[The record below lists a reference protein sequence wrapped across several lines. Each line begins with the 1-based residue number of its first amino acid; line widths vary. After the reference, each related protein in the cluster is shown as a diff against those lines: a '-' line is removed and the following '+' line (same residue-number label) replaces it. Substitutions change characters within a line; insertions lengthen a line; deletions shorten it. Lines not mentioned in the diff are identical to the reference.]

1 MPVRKSKTA
10 GAPAAGGLTVATW
23 NINSVR
29 LRAPNVARFCAEA
42 APDVLML
49 QEIKC
54 QNDQFPAKA
63 LREMGYEHLHVCGQ
77 KGWHGV
83 AIASKLPMTPLDD
96 HGFCRERHARHAAAV
111 IEGIE
116 FHNFYVPAGGD
127 IPDPE
132 ANEKFA
138 HKLHFLDAMTA
149 FFRKRKK
156 KGADAPVLLAGDLN
170 VAPRE
175 HDVWS
180 HKQLLNV
187 VSHTPPETTRLE
199 ALLNA
204 YEFCDVARELIPE
217 PEKLYSWWSYRNQD
231 WRKSNRGR
239 RLDHIWVSPVLREA
253 ALSGGRD
260 GFSIFD
266 SYRDGEKPSDHVP
279 VVVRLKL

>member
-1 MPVRKSKTA
+1 MSV
-10 GAPAAGGLTVATW
+10 LTIATW

-29 LRAPNVARFCAEA
+29 LRHPNVARFCAEA
-42 APDVLML
+42 GPDVLLL

-54 QNDQFPAKA
+54 LDDQFPAKA

-83 AIASKLPMTPLDD
+83 AIASKLKMEPLDN
-96 HGFCRERHARHAAAV
+96 HGFCREGHARHAAAI

-138 HKLHFLDAMTA
+138 HKLDFLERMTE
-149 FFRKRKK
+149 FFRTKKRQ
-156 KGADAPVLLAGDLN
+156 GAEKVLLAGDLN

-187 VSHTPPETTRLE
+187 VSHTPPETERL
-199 ALLNA
+199 ADLLA
-204 YEFCDVARELIPE
+204 SYDFVDVARELIPE
-217 PEKLYSWWSYRNQD
+217 PEKIYSWWSYRNQD

-239 RLDHIWVSPVLREA
+239 RLDHIWVSQPLRDA
-253 ALSGGRD
+253 ALAHGRD
-260 GFSIFD
+260 GFSIHD
-266 SYRDGEKPSDHVP
+266 AYRDGEKPSDHVP
-279 VVVRLKL
+279 VVVKLAV